1 MPLFYLITYLLNFML
16 KSSLLLLSYLLF
28 FSLPIQANSSNHK
41 QEININKPADHYETY
56 GVHNNLG
63 CNKDNAYCLAPRSRN
78 APSNP
83 ILPLEWISD
92 WTMYRVK
99 KNYKDNPPPYTN
111 PPSTLEPED
120 YSVSYGTTFYD
131 ANYLPLHGDGIGA
144 MMVHYDKY
152 CLPIFPIANNNYT
165 CSFISLGNKTY
176 FLTYQHNRPQH
187 MPACCLFSSNHHAMR
202 PDFVKHLNYDFLR
215 SKQLNHS
222 ILVYSRQQLTM
233 HGQVLF
239 GFAFHK
245 AVSPDAFNTP
255 GYQHP
260 HSYFFSGDFNTA
272 NAPIVSQNYTSFRAE
287 KPDPEH
293 TWERISRMCPATPK
307 PCQLF
312 NYSSLLKTDK
322 NKLKILPAGS
332 GWDKIKSENN

>member
-1 MPLFYLITYLLNFML
+1 MSPILSQYSLNINTMITATI
-16 KSSLLLLSYLLF
+16 LLSGLF
-28 FSLPIQANSSNHK
+28 FSSTSLANSDKASVKKTANV
-41 QEININKPADHYETY
+41 YETY
-56 GVHNNLG
+56 GVHNSLG
-63 CNKDNAYCLAPRSRN
+63 CNKKNHFCLSPRSRN

-92 WTMYRVK
+92 WVMFRVK
-99 KNYKDNPPPYTN
+99 KDYKDNPPPYTN
-111 PPSTLEPED
+111 PPSTLKPED
-120 YSVSYGTTFYD
+120 YTISYGTSFYD
-131 ANYLPLHGDGIGA
+131 ANYLPLHGDGVGA

-152 CLPIFPIANNNYT
+152 CLPIFPIANNLYT

-176 FLTYQHNRPQH
+176 FLTYRHDRPAH
-187 MPACCLFSSNHHAMR
+187 MPACCLFSPNHHPQR

-222 ILVYSRQQLTM
+222 VLAYSREQLTL

-239 GFAFHK
+239 GFAFNK
-245 AVSPDAFNTP
+245 ATSPDAFNTP

-260 HSYFFSGDFNTA
+260 HSFFFSGDFNTA
-272 NAPIVSQNYTSFRAE
+272 KAPIVSQNYTSFRTE
-287 KPDPEH
+287 KPNPEQ
-293 TWERISRMCPATPK
+293 TWERVSRMCPATPK

-312 NYSSLLKTDK
+312 NYSTISEK
-322 NKLKILPAGS
+322 NNNKFKPIPVGS